1 MDAPSC
7 GENAN
12 GASINSTPAKERYV
26 ALRRAKKTIS
36 PLTPRC
42 KALPRAYPDFLVA
55 GAAAL
60 ALRGALEARAAEINF
75 NRAKSK
81 AEQR

>member
-1 MDAPSC
+1 MW
-7 GENAN
+7 
-12 GASINSTPAKERYV
+12 RYGG
-26 ALRRAKKTIS
+26 RKR
-36 PLTPRC
+36 PFPRSRHAARLC
-42 KALPRAYPDFLVA
+42 RAYPDFLVA